1 MTGVPMSAKER
12 AGTMAQG
19 RGVRRVN
26 AAASG
31 VSPSNRLLAA
41 LCADDRALLAPYLTQ
56 VQLERGAMLFD
67 AGADVVTTHF
77 PCDGT
82 MVALVVA
89 LPDGTLAET
98 ATVGR
103 EGAIGGIVS
112 MGHKPAFARA
122 VVQIGGPAL
131 RTDTARLEDLKMQ
144 SPSLRDAISRY
155 ADCLIAQI
163 LQSVA
168 CNVLHS
174 LEPRFCR
181 WLLMAQDRVGGPLVP
196 LTQEFL
202 AEMLGVQRT
211 TVTAVAASLQAR
223 QLIAY
228 ARGRITIVDRAGLEA
243 LACACHEA
251 VVRHFE
257 AVLPGVY
264 PRFDEA
270 SA

>member
-1 MTGVPMSAKER
+1 MGQGQGRRR
-12 AGTMAQG
+12 AGVAKGMG
-19 RGVRRVN
+19 
-26 AAASG
+26 
-31 VSPSNRLLAA
+31 PSSRLLSA
-41 LCADDRALLAPYLTQ
+41 LGEEDRALLAPHLAA
-56 VQLERGAMLFD
+56 VQLARGSMLFD
-67 AGADVVTTHF
+67 AGDDVVSTHF

-82 MVALVVA
+82 MVSLVVA
-89 LPDGTLAET
+89 LPDGALAET

-131 RTDTARLEDLKMQ
+131 RIDTAQLEDLKMQ
-144 SPSLRDAISRY
+144 SPSLRDTISRY

-168 CNVLHS
+168 CNVMHS

-181 WLLMAQDRVGGPLVP
+181 WLLMAQDRSGGSLVP

-223 QLIAY
+223 NLIAY

-243 LACACHEA
+243 VACGCHDA

-257 AVLPGVY
+257 CVLPGVY
-264 PRFDEA
+264 PLFGGA
-270 SA
+270 PA